1 MSVIVWF
8 KNDLRVR
15 DNAVLYAAL
24 QCNEPIIPLYCI
36 SNSQFSITQF
46 GFRKTGIFR
55 AQFLL
60 DSLTELDSQLRN
72 LGSGLLVKQGLPEQ
86 VLADVVAEYGATKVF
101 TASEAGF
108 EEMQLISQSKDIL
121 KSLNCDLYTIDNYAL
136 LHIDDYP
143 NLLKNTPDIFTDFR
157 HIVEKRW
164 VVRNEYPIPNQIKGL
179 EIPELKLPNI
189 AELGFDTMAIDERSV
204 LKFRGGE
211 SEGLKRLEYYF
222 EETGLVS
229 SYKQTRNQMIGG
241 DYSSKFSPW
250 LAMGCLSA
258 RTICHEL
265 KAYKQVHG
273 SNESTYWLVFEL
285 LWRDYFRLMMIKY
298 PRAFFLKKGLNRF
311 SMSLPTHKKEVF
323 EDWMNGNTGNDFIDA
338 NMIELKKTGFMSNRG
353 RQNVASFLCH
363 HLQSD
368 WQYGAA
374 YFEEMLIDYDVSSN
388 WCNWAYLAGV
398 GNDPIKNRV
407 FNPDKQA
414 QQYDGD
420 RKYRNLW
427 L

>member
-1 MSVIVWF
+1 
-8 KNDLRVR
+8 
-15 DNAVLYAAL
+15 
-24 QCNEPIIPLYCI
+24 
-36 SNSQFSITQF
+36 
-46 GFRKTGIFR
+46 
-55 AQFLL
+55 
-60 DSLTELDSQLRN
+60 
-72 LGSGLLVKQGLPEQ
+72 
-86 VLADVVAEYGATKVF
+86 
-101 TASEAGF
+101 
-108 EEMQLISQSKDIL
+108 
-121 KSLNCDLYTIDNYAL
+121 
-136 LHIDDYP
+136 
-143 NLLKNTPDIFTDFR
+143 
-157 HIVEKRW
+157 
-164 VVRNEYPIPNQIKGL
+164 L

-189 AELGFDTMAIDERSV
+189 SELGFDAMAIDERSV

-265 KAYKQVHG
+265 KAYEQVHG

-298 PRAFFLKKGLNRF
+298 PKAFFLKKGLNRF

-323 EDWMNGNTGNDFIDA
+323 EDWMNGKTGNDFIDA

>member
-265 KAYKQVHG
+265 KAYEQVHG